1 MTTITKLKK
10 IPLFQQQQQQQHQN
24 VSSQQW
30 SFKGTLLL
38 LPFTRV

>member
-10 IPLFQQQQQQQHQN
+10 IPLFQQQQQQHQN